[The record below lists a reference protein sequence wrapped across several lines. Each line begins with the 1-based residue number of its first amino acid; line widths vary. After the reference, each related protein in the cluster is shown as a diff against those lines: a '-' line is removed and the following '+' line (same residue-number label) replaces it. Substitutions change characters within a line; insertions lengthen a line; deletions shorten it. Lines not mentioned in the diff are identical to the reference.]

1 MSGLGY
7 AFKQAWISVR
17 RSGRSAIMSIGTI
30 TIAFITLGGFLLISV
45 NVQRVVDRWR
55 EAAELSVYLQD
66 SINDAT
72 QRQLDQVL
80 KEHPAVAGVEYV
92 SKPQALERFRGD
104 FPELTDVAASLA
116 ENPFPAAFEVRLRP
130 GTAAADAAEALAE
143 ELKGRPG
150 VADVR
155 YDRRWLSRLV
165 SIVAMARF
173 AGLVVA
179 GVLMVGA
186 AFTVAAVVRLS
197 LHARHDEIEI
207 MQLVG
212 APFSFIRGPFVAEGL
227 LLGGLGAALAF
238 AALWAGHSVLLR
250 WLGAD
255 MAGALGQGTAR
266 FLGLREI
273 TILLFGGLGVG
284 AASGA
289 VASRAAK

>member
-1 MSGLGY
+1 MNGLGF
-7 AFKQAWISVR
+7 AFKQAWLSLR

-30 TIAFITLGGFLLISV
+30 TVAFLTLGGFLLLSV

-66 SINDAT
+66 SIDDQT
-72 QRQLDQVL
+72 RRRLDEVL
-80 KEHPAVAGVEYV
+80 KSHAAVAAVEYV
-92 SKPQALERFRGD
+92 SKPQALERFSGD
-104 FPELTDVAASLA
+104 FPELVDVAGSLA
-116 ENPFPAAFEVRLRP
+116 DNPFPAAFEVRLRP
-130 GTAAADAAEALAE
+130 GPAAADAAEALAE
-143 ELKGRPG
+143 EVKGRPG

-155 YDRRWLSRLV
+155 YDRRWLSRLI
-165 SIVAMARF
+165 SIVTIARI

-197 LHARHDEIEI
+197 LHARRDEIEI

-212 APFSFIRGPFVAEGL
+212 APFSFIRGPFVAEGV
-227 LLGGLGAALAF
+227 LLGGLGAAFAF
-238 AALWAGHSVLLR
+238 AALWAGHTLLLR

-255 MAGALGQGTAR
+255 MAGALGAGTAQ

-273 TILLFGGLGVG
+273 SILLLGGLGVG